1 MRLAIYHTAAASRRK
16 RGHMEQKMQMT
27 QAMRKPE
34 INVIPATVRSVESGG
49 QIKKQR
55 NLRVAAYCRVSTGD
69 ESQQTSYTTQ
79 KRFYTQLITS
89 KPGWTMAGIYADEAI
104 SGTSRAKRK
113 QFNEMMQAA
122 LSGKMDYIVTKS
134 ISRFARNTIDTLD
147 CVRQLRQLNPP
158 VGIYFEKENIDTL
171 DATGELILTILSA
184 LAQDESRSISD
195 NIRWSIQR
203 KFQRGEAM
211 VDLSRMLGYDK
222 GPNGEWVINPEQAEI
237 VRFIFDRF
245 VCGASSNA
253 IAKELNAMGKKTVKG
268 SIWRADSVLY
278 ILRNE
283 KYVGD
288 CENQKY
294 VTKNFL
300 THEATRNNGEVAKY
314 YVNDHHV
321 AIIDR
326 LTWNK
331 AQAMLL
337 DRGAKANVRNAEPQ
351 KRRGSRA
358 SVFTNLTCGE
368 MVGGRNC
375 GEKLFR
381 IGYNNALPGYTDSR
395 SLAAEG
401 IDPEGYSERYYYYY
415 PVWRCTKNGQGAS
428 HGCTSGSTYECALEQ
443 SFMENLYWLKRDL
456 EANGDDSWLMRQF
469 AAACEKME
477 RASGRNS
484 YSSQRLQTVEMQIR
498 ELKEKLNKI
507 VANQVEARRMEAL
520 EKTAEAKHSL
530 EDGSIDD
537 VPVDIT
543 NGISTVGLGTQW
555 FCGNEINSDSEA
567 AIYEELAND
576 IRDRIADLKKERD
589 ALELEQGATTIARK
603 NFDFFVR
610 CLKALPETNYAG
622 MKMNVN
628 GLDVQGGLF
637 RDMEGKAIAG
647 KRSSVR
653 SGHIKITE
661 EKLAAA
667 PDYLNFEK
675 GVYTAFIKS
684 GVVKGDTVEYQTN
697 FGVTLVTTGNS
708 RNLSSFLGF
717 RRANPDGTMTFLD
730 EKWKVSGRSVCYTRK
745 KLKEKRQVQ
754 DMFVTEEKRK
764 NGEELLRLI
773 ERSITVEK
781 TKSG

>member
-1 MRLAIYHTAAASRRK
+1 
-16 RGHMEQKMQMT
+16 MEQAMQT
-27 QAMRKPE
+27 ARRPE

-113 QFNEMMQAA
+113 QFNEMMKDA
-122 LSGKMDYIVTKS
+122 LAGRMDYIVTKS

-147 CVRQLRQLNPP
+147 CVRQLRQANPP

-222 GPNGEWVINPEQAEI
+222 GPNGEWLINPEQAEI
-237 VRFIFDRF
+237 VRYIFDRF

-253 IAKELNAMGKKTVKG
+253 IAKELNAMGKTTVKG

-331 AQAMLL
+331 TQDMLME
-337 DRGAKANVRNAEPQ
+337 RGAKANDRASAKDNGKEQ

-368 MVGGRNC
+368 EYHGRMC

-381 IGYNNALPGYTDSR
+381 IGYNNALPDYTDNR
-395 SLAAEG
+395 SLSAEG

-415 PVWRCTKNGQGAS
+415 PVWRCTKNAQGAS

-443 SFMENLYWLKRDL
+443 SFMENLYWIKRDL
-456 EANGDDSWLMRQF
+456 EANGDGSWLMRQF
-469 AAACEKME
+469 AAACERME

-484 YSSQRLQTVEMQIR
+484 YSTQRLQTVEMQIR
-498 ELKEKLNKI
+498 ELEEKLNKT
-507 VANQVEARRMEAL
+507 VANQVEAMRMEAL

-530 EDGSIDD
+530 ENGSIDD

-555 FCGNEINSDSEA
+555 FCGDEIGGDSEA

-576 IRDRIADLKKERD
+576 IRDRIADLKRERD
-589 ALELEQGATTIARK
+589 ALELEQGATAIARK

-628 GLDVQGGLF
+628 GLDVQGSLF
-637 RDMEGKAIAG
+637 RDIEGKAIAG
-647 KRSSVR
+647 KRSSAR
-653 SGHIKITE
+653 SGHIRITE

-675 GVYTAFIKS
+675 GIYTAFIKS
-684 GVVKGDTVEYQTN
+684 GVVRGDTVEYQTN

-717 RRANPDGTMTFLD
+717 RRANPDKTVTFLD

-745 KLKEKRQVQ
+745 KLKEKDRLKDKRRVQ
-754 DMFVTEEKRK
+754 NAVMTAEKRK
-764 NGEELLRLI
+764 KGEEMLRWI
-773 ERSITVEK
+773 EQRSV
-781 TKSG
+781 GN